1 MESIKHFFTQLFT
14 ELNVEDSWTVLGMLL
29 GAFLIGLITTYFM
42 YRSRIKALEEALEK
56 SEKAGTQVKTQLKTL
71 QEEHALQEAD
81 LQKSNLELEEKR
93 KSTEALEAEKRQLN
107 SRLGT
112 TLADLD
118 KSKEQFR
125 EATGRMEDLN
135 EQILGL
141 RTKNAQL
148 NTELEQRISSIK
160 QQYAVEQ
167 TPDPAIEKMKEKIA
181 ALEQEKSDLASKLE
195 NTSSSSELEA
205 LELKIAELEAQNNK
219 LEDLLAE
226 VSQLEGGNEA
236 LSFTITSLIQENER
250 LKEQL
255 EELPQ
260 YEAGNTALGRSLHT
274 LVEENE
280 DLKAQAEA
288 VIQYEAGNEVLS
300 STITQLIEQNEKLE
314 AELAEVKDHQIEWD
328 VEGTDTEEAVEEMDV
343 ETAKTQFLAAIGTKI
358 KTAALSDRDDLKQ
371 INGIGPFIE
380 EKLNELGIYTFEQ
393 ISQLDDSLIQTLT
406 TAIEFF
412 PGRIE
417 RDDWVGQADRLFY
430 TKGNSPS
437 EMTTITATP
446 VSVGKE
452 TIVKTKTVAVPT
464 KTSPPETPD
473 DLKKIEGIG
482 PKIAKLLNDAGI
494 YTFAQLA
501 ETSTDQISKILLEAG
516 NRYKMH
522 DPTTWPEQAKIAAAG
537 DWEKLKELQDYLD
550 GGRDTAKG

>member
-1 MESIKHFFTQLFT
+1 MESIKHFFAQLFT
-14 ELNVEDSWTVLGMLL
+14 QLSVEDSWVVLGMLL

-42 YRSRIKALEEALEK
+42 YRSRIKALEEALK
-56 SEKAGTQVKTQLKTL
+56 KNEKATTLVKTQLGTL
-71 QEEHALQEAD
+71 QEQHALQEAD
-81 LQKSNLELEEKR
+81 LKKSNLELEEKR
-93 KSTEALEAEKRQLN
+93 ESVEALEAEKRQLN

-118 KSKEQFR
+118 KSKEELR

-135 EQILGL
+135 DQILGL

-148 NTELEQRISSIK
+148 SAELEQRVASITK
-160 QQYAVEQ
+160 YAVGQ
-167 TPDPAIEKMKEKIA
+167 TSTATIQQLEEKIA
-181 ALEQEKSDLASKLE
+181 ALNQEKASLIDQLKTA
-195 NTSSSSELEA
+195 NSSVTGYEA
-205 LELKIAELEAQNNK
+205 LEMRIAELEAENSK

-226 VSQLEGGNEA
+226 VNQLEGGNEV
-236 LSFTITSLIQENER
+236 LSSTITSLIQDNER

-260 YEAGNTALGRSLHT
+260 YEEGNSALGRSIHT

-280 DLKAQAEA
+280 QLREQAEA
-288 VIQYEAGNEVLS
+288 VIQYETGNEILNT
-300 STITQLIEQNEKLE
+300 TIAQLIEQNEKLE
-314 AELAEVKDHQIEWD
+314 NELSNAKDHQVEWE
-328 VEGTDTEEAVEEMDV
+328 VEVPEEKDVEEMDV
-343 ETAKTQFLAAIGTKI
+343 EEAKAQIVAAIGTQI
-358 KTAALSDRDDLKQ
+358 KTATPAERDDLKQ

-393 ISQLDDSLIQTLT
+393 ISQLNDHLVETLT

-412 PGRIE
+412 PGRID

-430 TKGNSPS
+430 TKGSSPQ

-452 TIVKTKTVAVPT
+452 TIVKTKTVAK
-464 KTSPPETPD
+464 KTTSIKSD

-482 PKIAKLLNDAGI
+482 PKIAQLLNDAGI
-494 YTFAQLA
+494 HTFAKLA
-501 ETSTDQISKILLEAG
+501 KTSTDQISKILLEAG
-516 NRYKMH
+516 SRYKMH

-550 GGRDTAKG
+550 GGRDVAKG